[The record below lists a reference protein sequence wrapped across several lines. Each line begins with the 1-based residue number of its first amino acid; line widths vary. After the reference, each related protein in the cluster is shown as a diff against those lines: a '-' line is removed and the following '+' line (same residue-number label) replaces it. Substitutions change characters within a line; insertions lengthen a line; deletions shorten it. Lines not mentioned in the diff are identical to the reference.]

1 MHAFLET
8 RTYENDFPLSSFI
21 CKDNNYLAH
30 WHIDVEIVYVCDGSI
45 LISVNDESRVL
56 SKGDMA
62 VINSTDIHR
71 YDSTNMHSEIIVT
84 IFHPELIGH
93 PAGWPEEGY
102 YNPVFIE
109 SNRINRLD
117 KNEQDNLL
125 RIIHDITQEYTV
137 QKPFFESY
145 LHGLIIEFTAL
156 LQRHF
161 MTPLNGA
168 VKRRIRLPDIGKI
181 KKAIEYIN
189 QNYRDEISLETISE
203 IVDLS
208 PAYFSRLFAKYSGTN
223 FNSYLGRI
231 RVNAAE
237 KLIKTTQD
245 SIISI
250 AYECGFNSI
259 RTFNR
264 TFKSIKGCSPSQLK
278 KTISTTPYFNG
289 LKIE

>member
-1 MHAFLET
+1 MQAFLET
-8 RTYENDFPLSSFI
+8 RTYENDFPLSSYI
-21 CKDNNYLAH
+21 CKDNNFLAH
-30 WHIDVEIVYVCDGSI
+30 WHIDVEIVYVCEGNI
-45 LISVNDESRVL
+45 MISVNDESRVL
-56 SKGDMA
+56 KKGDMA

-71 YDSTNMHSEIIVT
+71 YDSTNMQSEIIVI

-93 PAGWPEEGY
+93 PAGWPEERF

-109 SNRINRLD
+109 SSKINRLD
-117 KNEQDNLL
+117 KSSRDNLL
-125 RIIHDITQEYTV
+125 RLIHEIAKEYNA
-137 QKPFFESY
+137 QKPFFENY
-145 LHGLIIEFTAL
+145 LQGLIIQLTAL

-161 MTPLNGA
+161 MSPLNCA
-168 VKRRIRLPDIGKI
+168 VKKRIRLPDIGKI

-189 QNYRDEISLETISE
+189 QNYRDEITLDTISE

-264 TFKSIKGCSPSQLK
+264 TFKSLKGCSPSQLK
-278 KTISTTPYFNG
+278 KTISTASYLNG
-289 LKIE
+289 LKTE